1 MANKKHRKFKQFFSL
16 LFCFFFFVS
25 SELQPYNTYVNAYE
39 SVSQGAK
46 TTKKHLECAAK
57 RWRHQ
62 KRPSCR
68 VSVSDWAKGWGRVRV
83 RGRGSGNRRS
93 NQINNYEPHETSQ
106 RGAVMRDL
114 RLYRLRCRSEMISE
128 SERKN
133 HLGHISRSCH
143 SRGSS
148 GSIGSDCGV
157 GGGRLATSARLHTS
171 RCCWDRA
178 GFVVQWLRLLG
189 NSKGGRMCRML
200 NAHYAYAACDT
211 CACLASFVTHL
222 RQWAIGPPVP
232 PALQTALAC
241 NCWPR
246 TQCSHLRVASVASSA
261 GIMS

>member
-1 MANKKHRKFKQFFSL
+1 MAKKTPKIQTV
-16 LFCFFFFVS
+16 FFVS
-25 SELQPYNTYVNAYE
+25 FELQPYNTYVNAYE

-62 KRPSCR
+62 KRPACR
-68 VSVSDWAKGWGRVRV
+68 VSVSDWAKGWARVK
-83 RGRGSGNRRS
+83 GRGGGGGSRRS

-143 SRGSS
+143 SSGSS
-148 GSIGSDCGV
+148 RSSDCGV

-171 RCCWDRA
+171 RCC
-178 GFVVQWLRLLG
+178 LRSCGVRGTMVAASLQL
-189 NSKGGRMCRML
+189 KGR
-200 NAHYAYAACDT
+200 
-211 CACLASFVTHL
+211 TH
-222 RQWAIGPPVP
+222 V
-232 PALQTALAC
+232 
-241 NCWPR
+241 
-246 TQCSHLRVASVASSA
+246 SHA
-261 GIMS
+261 